1 MCFFGWLMGGFFWGW
16 LGGGG
21 GGFSVLYCC
30 LFDGFSINIFE

>member
-1 MCFFGWLMGGFFWGW
+1 MCFLGWLMGGFFGGW
-16 LGGGG
+16 LGG